1 MLVSYY
7 KLEEDSIMRIL
18 LADDYPEV
26 RSALRLLLE
35 QEPIQASVTEVSDA
49 QELLAALGQDCPTI
63 VLLDW
68 ELPGLHTEDRMKD
81 MRANCPSLKVIALSS
96 NLDVRQEALAA
107 GADAFV
113 CKAEPPEQILSALRS
128 LAVHPDNYQFHH

>member
-1 MLVSYY
+1 MLCPYH
-7 KLEEDSIMRIL
+7 KPEEDSRMRIL

-35 QEPIQASVTEVSDA
+35 QEPIQATVTEVSDT
-49 QELLAALGQDCPTI
+49 QELLATLGQDCPTI

-68 ELPGLHTEDRMKD
+68 ELPGLHTEDRMRT
-81 MRANCPSLKVIALSS
+81 MRASCPNLKVIALSS
-96 NLDVRQEALAA
+96 KLEVRQEALAA

-128 LAVHPDNYQFHH
+128 LAVQLDNYQFH